1 MTDNLKKIFEELA
14 KRVGSSLEEIN
25 FDDKNWFE
33 KHTWT
38 VEEELNYKNWLIE
51 FMENNPDVIEDLV
64 KEGLLR
70 RDINNMATDF
80 VIFYGWNYKK
90 NNQ

>member
-1 MTDNLKKIFEELA
+1 M
-14 KRVGSSLEEIN
+14 S
-25 FDDKNWFE
+25 
-33 KHTWT
+33 
-38 VEEELNYKNWLIE
+38 YKDWLIE
-51 FMENNPDVIEDLV
+51 FMKNNPEVIEDLV

-70 RDINNMATDF
+70 RDIENMAIDF

>member
-1 MTDNLKKIFEELA
+1 MTDNLKTVFEELA
-14 KRVGSSLEEIN
+14 KRVGASLEDIN
-25 FDDKNWFE
+25 FEDKNWFE
-33 KHTWT
+33 KYTWT
-38 VEEELNYKNWLIE
+38 VQEEMSYKDWLIE
-51 FMENNPDVIEDLV
+51 FMKNNPEVIEDLV

-70 RDINNMATDF
+70 RDIENMAIDF